1 MMIDLEKIPKNPGVY
16 LMKDNDEILYIG
28 KAKNLN
34 KRVKQ
39 YFDEKIVA
47 KRGPKIIK
55 MVSLINDIEFIATNT
70 ETEALILENN
80 LIKEHKPRY
89 NTLLLDDKT
98 YPYVRINISSDYP
111 EVEIVRQISSDKAKY
126 FGPYPNDIAT
136 LIDKI
141 ISKYQV
147 RHCSG
152 KIPNKSCIYNQMHIC
167 MGPCINDCKTEYKEN
182 IQEICDILNGKTE
195 KFISELEK
203 EMNEYSEKL
212 EFEKA
217 ASIRDTIKLTKKV
230 INKQIVENGDNNL
243 DIIGKYSSIDKVVIV
258 IFNIRHGK
266 IIAKKHFTFDL
277 IEGEDKILN
286 DFTKRYYL
294 DSFNLPN
301 EIVLENDLEDEEVLL
316 DMLKN
321 TGNKIKI
328 THPQKGKKKDLLNLV
343 NQNAKLILSEDERK
357 KTRTYEDALNEIGT
371 IIDLEKIGRIESY
384 DISNTSGVLN
394 VASMVVFNNGFNY
407 KKYRKFK
414 LETKGPDDYKCM
426 QETIRRRFTDEKLS
440 EMPDLILIDGG
451 KGQVNAV
458 LEILDDL
465 DKNIKVCGMVK
476 DDNHRTRGLFYEGK
490 EYKIEK
496 SFNLITQIQDNTH
509 NFAINYHRNLRSKN
523 MTKSVL
529 DDIPTIGPMKRNI
542 LLKNFKSVEKIKE
555 ATFSEL
561 TDIPGIS
568 ETNAM
573 AIIKF
578 FLGEDEN

>member
-1 MMIDLEKIPKNPGVY
+1 MLDLERIPTSPGIY
-16 LMKDNDEILYIG
+16 MMKDNTEVLYIG

-55 MVSLINDIEFIATNT
+55 MVSLINDIEYIATNT

-80 LIKEHKPRY
+80 LIKEYKPRY

-98 YPYVRINISSDYP
+98 YPYIKIDINSDFP
-111 EVEIVRQISSDKAKY
+111 EVQIVRQIASDKCKY
-126 FGPYPNDIAT
+126 FGPYPNDIQN
-136 LIDKI
+136 LIDKLI
-141 ISKYQV
+141 LKYQI

-152 KIPNKSCIYNQMHIC
+152 NLPKKDCIYYQMHNC
-167 MGPCINDCKTEYKEN
+167 MGPCINDCKNKYKAN
-182 IQEICDILNGKTE
+182 IQNICNILNGKTE
-195 KFISELEK
+195 DIIKELDA
-203 EMNEYSEKL
+203 EMNEYSKNL

-217 ASIRDTIKLTKKV
+217 ADCRDFIKLIQKN
-230 INKQIVENGDNNL
+230 INKQIVENGNTNQ
-243 DIIGKYSSIDKVVIV
+243 DIIGYFDGLEKIVIV
-258 IFNIRHGK
+258 VFNIRNGK
-266 IIAKKHFTFDL
+266 IVYKKHFIFDL
-277 IEGEDKILN
+277 IEGKSKIIN

-294 DSFNLPN
+294 DNFNLPN
-301 EIVLENDLEDEEVLL
+301 EIIINDELEDETALL
-316 DMLKN
+316 DMFKE
-321 TGNKIKI
+321 TGKKIKI
-328 THPQKGKKKDLLNLV
+328 IHPKKGKKKDLINLA
-343 NQNAKLILSEDERK
+343 NQNAKLILNEETRK
-357 KTRTYEDALNEIGT
+357 INKTYDSALNEIKS
-371 IIDLEKIGRIESY
+371 IVSLEKLGRIESY

-394 VASMVVFNNGFNY
+394 VASMVVFDNGFNY
-407 KKYRKFK
+407 RKYRKFR
-414 LETKGPDDYKCM
+414 LETKGSDDYKCM
-426 QETIRRRFTDEKLS
+426 QETIKRRFTDEKLK
-440 EMPDLILIDGG
+440 EYPDLILIDGG
-451 KGQVNAV
+451 KGQVNSV
-458 LEILDDL
+458 LDILDDL
-465 DKNIKVCGMVK
+465 KISIKVCGMVK
-476 DDNHRTRGLFYEGK
+476 DDNHRTRGLYFEGK
-490 EYKIEK
+490 EYKIDK

-561 TDIPGIS
+561 IDIPGIS
-568 ETNAM
+568 ESNAR